1 MRRLQRDGALGNNAS
16 NPSTADVTFGRATAT
31 RARSPVGAMRW
42 YGALLALRSSRI
54 PFRAKLRVADV
65 LKGVKSPM

>member
-31 RARSPVGAMRW
+31 R
-42 YGALLALRSSRI
+42 SR
-54 PFRAKLRVADV
+54 FHNADFS
-65 LKGVKSPM
+65 L